1 MSWTCSQ
8 LAVQRSDGTQLTG
21 NFNRQIG
28 IQVTHESDTTSLNTS
43 PEQLVVVPDDSVV
56 TYQVTPEPGDRHII
70 VRVSV
75 QSVIHV
81 IVTCAVQPET
91 KLTFLVARQMN

>member
-1 MSWTCSQ
+1 MPWTCSQ

-70 VRVSV
+70 VRVSIIHV
-75 QSVIHV
+75 HV
-81 IVTCAVQPET
+81 IVTCIVEPVT
-91 KLTFLVARQMN
+91 